1 LRDGTV
7 EAADLWKRFRA
18 DRRPT
23 YLQDRLGAVADR
35 VRRNASPQWRW
46 ALRDVAIRAEPG
58 ASVALVGANGAGKS
72 TLLKVLTRVMY
83 PTAGSVSVGGR
94 VGALIEVRAGISPQL
109 TGRENINLTG
119 SLMGLPRREVARRF
133 DDIVAFAEL
142 EQAIDRQV
150 KYYSMG
156 MQMRLG
162 FGVAAFLEPDVL
174 LVDEV
179 LAVGD
184 AAFQRRCLERMRQVL
199 AAGTTLVFVS
209 HDLAACEA
217 TCDDGVWLDAG
228 RVRAAGPVRDVL
240 GAYRESVEA
249 SAELDSRG
257 GGPLGVV
264 HVEVGAP
271 EGVPRAGG
279 SLDVELVVEADDEYR
294 AWLYLGV
301 SEGQPSPLFLLNPG
315 RELLLPPG
323 ETRVRCSITHL
334 PLPRGRYYVWAAA
347 YREWTNGDELL
358 AWQPV
363 ARFDVHG
370 PDLDA
375 APRSIV
381 RPAPIHV
388 ESSWSVER

>member
-1 LRDGTV
+1 LRDGGV
-7 EAADLWKRFRA
+7 EGIDLWKRFRA

-23 YLQDRLGAVADR
+23 YLQDRLGAVADLIR
-35 VRRNASPQWRW
+35 GKSPPQWRW
-46 ALRDVAIRAEPG
+46 ALRDVAIEAEPG

-72 TLLKVLTRVMY
+72 TLLKLLTRVMY
-83 PTAGSVSVGGR
+83 PTAGRVSVGGR

-119 SLMGLPRREVARRF
+119 SLMGLPRRDVARRF

-142 EQAIDRQV
+142 DQAVDRQV

-217 TCDDGVWLDAG
+217 TCSEGVWLDAG
-228 RVRAAGPVRDVL
+228 RVRAAGPVREVL
-240 GAYRESVEA
+240 GAYRSSVEA
-249 SAELDSRG
+249 SAEVETRD
-257 GGPLGVV
+257 GGPVGVA
-264 HVEVGAP
+264 HVQVDAP
-271 EGVPRAGG
+271 DGVPRAGG
-279 SLDVELVVEADDEYR
+279 PLDVQLVLRGDGEYR

-301 SEGQPSPLFLLNPG
+301 SEGQPSPVFLLNPG
-315 RELLLPPG
+315 RELLLPAG
-323 ETRVRCSITHL
+323 ETRVRCSVAHL
-334 PLPRGRYYVWAAA
+334 PLPRGRYFLWAAA
-347 YREWTNGDELL
+347 YRDWTNGDELL

-375 APRSIV
+375 SPRSIV
-381 RPAPIHV
+381 RLAPVHV
-388 ESSWSVER
+388 ESTWTVER